1 MPRSRT
7 YNRRAL
13 VRALA
18 ERHDV
23 YFHRSARSHDEYR
36 RDAPGGTLYAGYLP
50 RHQNVPE
57 GTVKSF
63 LNQLGIA
70 GSVRRALGLLGD

>member
-23 YFHRSARSHDEYR
+23 YFHRSGRSHDEYR
-36 RDAPGGTLYAGYLP
+36 RDAPDGMRYAGFLP
-50 RHQNVPE
+50 RHQNISE

-70 GSVRRALGLLGD
+70 GSVRRALGMV

>member
-13 VRALA
+13 VRVLA

-23 YFHRSARSHDEYR
+23 YFHRSGRSHDEYH
-36 RDAPGGTLYAGYLP
+36 RDDPDGTRYAGFLP
-50 RHQNVPE
+50 RHQNISE

-70 GSVRRALGLLGD
+70 GSVRRALGML